1 MRCLLAYFLDHNSGH
16 LPYLN
21 VPLHAVYKL
30 TPVAYGKKVYL
41 HSDHLLE
48 FKYFGLQCL
57 PFRTLQIA

>member
-30 TPVAYGKKVYL
+30 TPVAYGKMIFRKCYG
-41 HSDHLLE
+41 SM
-48 FKYFGLQCL
+48 FCLQERSNL
-57 PFRTLQIA
+57 FSA